1 MQIILQSKSTL
12 KDSGPPLIGSTEKVT
27 IVINNQSIKSQ
38 YIYYIQCYS
47 VDRCNE
53 KHGYKSPMVIS
64 LFSSNESESYQYF
77 CFLKPWMALTEMYK
91 GGRLYQRT
99 GAWREG
105 KKMGYH
111 VSDTFRPLYE
121 KEFFLFFKG
130 IDVLYSFITH
140 QSLKTLNRYSVYIN
154 LIHELFSSQI
164 YLLSEGMFQFRSQ
177 LPLHHLDCQL
187 PLHPLTCEMLL
198 STEKGSQ
205 LKVERWQ

>member
-1 MQIILQSKSTL
+1 MLQSKSTL

-130 IDVLYSFITH
+130 IDVLYSLITH
-140 QSLKTLNRYSVYIN
+140 QSLNTLNRYSVYI
-154 LIHELFSSQI
+154 S
-164 YLLSEGMFQFRSQ
+164 
-177 LPLHHLDCQL
+177 
-187 PLHPLTCEMLL
+187 
-198 STEKGSQ
+198 
-205 LKVERWQ
+205 

>member
-1 MQIILQSKSTL
+1 MLQSKSTL

-121 KEFFLFFKG
+121 KEFFLFIQRMEREVWKNNFPE
-130 IDVLYSFITH
+130 Y
-140 QSLKTLNRYSVYIN
+140 
-154 LIHELFSSQI
+154 
-164 YLLSEGMFQFRSQ
+164 
-177 LPLHHLDCQL
+177 
-187 PLHPLTCEMLL
+187 
-198 STEKGSQ
+198 EK
-205 LKVERWQ
+205 EEDDE